1 MHVQGIAHDI
11 VYSLW
16 QQPFLLKSV
25 STWDHVLDKLQ
36 GGADL
41 MTPGLTYWNA
51 EIKSGNVTAVTLQN
65 GVPIAVGIAA
75 FDIGRLSKAAGE
87 KGKAVY
93 LVHCYKDELWGLGT
107 KTHPPTSISTD
118 TPTQLEEK
126 TQQLSL
132 EDDIEEANTPADLA
146 NNPVADSISQPEDNK
161 VEPSISGLSTHCR
174 QTNLEIDAAFKMAA
188 IYGLYQVKISDAQN
202 TISFPLSSSTL
213 VSSHLNPYL
222 PEAYSHYN
230 FKKTSWKKA
239 ATFLKKYL
247 EKEGV
252 IKTKDRGGET
262 VILSINWNHKLISE
276 FEPYNISN
284 KETDKS
290 GIKNGHSLATPPQMQ
305 VHELFKPSGKALKA
319 ILESQSKS

>member
-1 MHVQGIAHDI
+1 MYFRGIAHNI

-16 QQPFLLKSV
+16 QQPSLLKSV
-25 STWDHVLDKLQ
+25 STWDHVLNKLQ

-41 MTPGLTYWNA
+41 MTPGLIRWNS
-51 EIKSGNVTAVTLQN
+51 EIESGNVTAVTLQN

-75 FDIGRLSKAAGE
+75 FDVGQLSKAAGG

-107 KTHPPTSISTD
+107 KTHPPSISPD
-118 TPTQLEEK
+118 IPAQLEEK

-132 EDDIEEANTPADLA
+132 EDNIEEANTPADLA
-146 NNPVADSISQPEDNK
+146 DYQVADTISQPEDNK
-161 VEPSISGLSTHCR
+161 VEPSISGLSAFCR
-174 QTNLEIDAAFKMAA
+174 QANLEIDDVFKMAA

-202 TISFPLSSSTL
+202 AISFPLSSSTL

-222 PEAYSHYN
+222 PEAYAQYN

-252 IKTKDRGGET
+252 VKTKDRGGET
-262 VILSINWNHKLISE
+262 VILSIYWNHKLICE
-276 FEPYNISN
+276 FEPYHIGN

-290 GIKNGHSLATPPQMQ
+290 RTKNGHSSTPSPQTQ
-305 VHELFKPSGKALKA
+305 VQELFKPSGKALKA